1 MTAPGRLFAGLLLL
15 AMPVLLPAQ
24 PEAERLKSAKSLYFD
39 RKYAEAR
46 TAWQAILAGSR
57 GADADLAA
65 YWLARCSEN
74 LGEDERAFKEYGD
87 FLARRPADRALIE
100 EARTARVGIAA
111 RLYRAG
117 KRQHLPTIREALADP
132 SKTVRYYAAL
142 QLAGLGPEV
151 GRPAVPVLRRI
162 MDQETDSDLVDR
174 AKLALLKV
182 DPASLSRSAAPI
194 EREREGPRTSGKT
207 ASWLKVRIFAPGAST
222 PKVSVTVPLALAE
235 MVFKSLPDD
244 AVDELRRKGYDA
256 ERFWEQLRKL
266 GPTEIVKIDGEHG
279 ERIHIWIE

>member
-1 MTAPGRLFAGLLLL
+1 MTRTRLAAL
-15 AMPVLLPAQ
+15 ALVMLALPSLLPAQ
-24 PEAERLKSAKSLYFD
+24 PEADRLRNAKSLYFD

-57 GADADLAA
+57 GAEADVAA
-65 YWLARCSEN
+65 YWVARCSEN
-74 LGEDERAFKEYGD
+74 LGEDERSFKEYGE

-117 KRQHLPTIREALADP
+117 KRQYLPTIREALSDT

-142 QLAGLGPEV
+142 QLAGLGEGV
-151 GRPAVPVLRRI
+151 GQPAVPVLRRI
-162 MDQETDSDLVDR
+162 LDQETDADLVDR
-174 AKLALLKV
+174 AKLALLKL
-182 DPASLSRSAAPI
+182 DPESLSRSLRAPEH
-194 EREREGPRTSGKT
+194 ERPASGRS
-207 ASWLKVRIFAPGAST
+207 ASWLKVRIFAPGQST
-222 PKVSVTVPLALAE
+222 AKVSVTVPLALAE

-244 AVDELRRKGYDA
+244 AIDELRKKGYDA

>member
-1 MTAPGRLFAGLLLL
+1 MATRVGLAALLVL
-15 AMPVLLPAQ
+15 TLPALLPAQ
-24 PEAERLKSAKSLYFD
+24 PDPDRLRNAKSLYFD
-39 RKYAEAR
+39 RKYSEAR
-46 TAWQAILAGSR
+46 TAWQSILAGAR
-57 GADADLAA
+57 GADADTAA
-65 YWLARCSEN
+65 YWVARCSEN
-74 LGEDERAFKEYGD
+74 LGEDERALKEYGD
-87 FLARRPADRALIE
+87 FLGRRPMDKALVE
-100 EARTARVGIAA
+100 EARTARVGLAA

-117 KRQHLPTIREALADP
+117 KRQYLPTIREALADP

-151 GRPAVPVLRRI
+151 GQPAVPVLRRI
-162 MDQETDSDLVDR
+162 LDQETDSDLVDR

-182 DPASLSRSAAPI
+182 DPASLSRGTAGART
-194 EREREGPRTSGKT
+194 ERKGEPRPSGR
-207 ASWLKVRIFAPGAST
+207 AGNWLKVRIYGPGSST
-222 PKVSVTVPLALAE
+222 AKVSVTVPLALAE

-244 AVDELRRKGYDA
+244 AIDDLRRKGYDA

>member
-1 MTAPGRLFAGLLLL
+1 MRAAVLAALL
-15 AMPVLLPAQ
+15 VLVVPAALPAQ
-24 PEAERLKSAKSLYFD
+24 PEAERLRSAKSLYFD
-39 RKYAEAR
+39 RKYGEAR
-46 TAWQAILAGSR
+46 AAWQAILAGSR
-57 GADADLAA
+57 GADADVAA
-65 YWLARCSEN
+65 YWVARCSEN
-74 LGEDERAFKEYGD
+74 VGEDERAFKEYGD
-87 FLARRPADRALIE
+87 FLARKPADRALVE

-117 KRQHLPTIREALADP
+117 KRERLATIRDALTDT

-151 GRPAVPVLRRI
+151 GQPAVPVLRRI
-162 MDQETDSDLVDR
+162 LDQETDSDLVDR
-174 AKLALLKV
+174 AKLALLKL
-182 DPASLSRSAAPI
+182 DPESLSRSTRPAD
-194 EREREGPRTSGKT
+194 REGREALRPGRM
-207 ASWLKVRIFAPGAST
+207 ASWLKVRIYAPGSST
-222 PKVSVTVPLALAE
+222 AKVSVTVPLGLAE

-244 AVDELRRKGYDA
+244 AIEDLRKKGYDA

>member
-1 MTAPGRLFAGLLLL
+1 MRAAVLAALL
-15 AMPVLLPAQ
+15 VLVVPAALPAQ
-24 PEAERLKSAKSLYFD
+24 PEAERLRSAKSLYFD
-39 RKYAEAR
+39 RKYGEAR
-46 TAWQAILAGSR
+46 AAWQAILAGSR
-57 GADADLAA
+57 GADADVAA
-65 YWLARCSEN
+65 YWVARCSEN
-74 LGEDERAFKEYGD
+74 VGEDERAFKEYGD
-87 FLARRPADRALIE
+87 FLARKPADRALVE

-117 KRQHLPTIREALADP
+117 KRERLATIRDALTDT

-151 GRPAVPVLRRI
+151 GQPAVPVLRRI
-162 MDQETDSDLVDR
+162 LDQETDSDLVDR
-174 AKLALLKV
+174 AKLALLKL
-182 DPASLSRSAAPI
+182 DPESLSRSTRPAD
-194 EREREGPRTSGKT
+194 REGREALRPGRT
-207 ASWLKVRIFAPGAST
+207 ASWLKVRIYAPGSST
-222 PKVSVTVPLALAE
+222 AKVSVTVPLGLAE

-244 AVDELRRKGYDA
+244 AIEDLRKKGYDA